1 LQLWTLCVRTKR
13 GLVDTGRAGGYCKD
27 QVSFAGLMQLLQNRE
42 RVSFELLHSCKLPWQ
57 CVASNPNLQK
67 AREFGHPMLVPAFI
81 MEGEAAY
88 RRRLDDLVQVPSA
101 AAVQQAPRPI
111 TRCSGQRSR
120 PLPRLAHLIGARVP
134 FAVQAAAGSAPHNTL
149 KLLQIAFCLRSNCQ
163 SASENL

>member
-1 LQLWTLCVRTKR
+1 VRTKR

-120 PLPRLAHLIGARVP
+120 PLPRLAHLIGAR
-134 FAVQAAAGSAPHNTL
+134 AVRCAGSGRQRASQHTEAAA
-149 KLLQIAFCLRSNCQ
+149 NCVLFTQ
-163 SASENL
+163 QLPKCQ